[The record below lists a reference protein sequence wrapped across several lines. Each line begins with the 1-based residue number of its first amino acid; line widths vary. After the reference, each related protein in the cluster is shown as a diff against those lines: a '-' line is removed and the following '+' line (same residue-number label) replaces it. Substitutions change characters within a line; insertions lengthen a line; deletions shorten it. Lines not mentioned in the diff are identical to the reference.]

1 MKDISVF
8 PALIVGCVA
17 FSAAPAF
24 GQTRNPTTWPFSGT
38 SPWNTPIGSGATFAP
53 ISASVWNKLNS
64 NGTAYYQLALNWQA
78 NTTSVIIAGT
88 KDPTWT
94 IYDNQNLTFPP
105 SGGETLIPLSTEYN
119 NSVWYSLHAP
129 TAPDASGAQ
138 TWCEPVTDDDTS
150 TFISDSMSPTAA
162 SLQANYPNNMPFP
175 YNPWTAP
182 ESVATGF
189 NNIGAAYAQTL
200 QMPTGVCGSP
210 DSDGWASVMQ
220 PAQSHY
226 AVDFYAPVVIPKG
239 KNKGAGINVVI
250 GHAIT
255 SFYDLEGDGTGVENG
270 RRATMIPTTAGL
282 IRAGELSNGLIPHA
296 LAAVMGP
303 DMLTI
308 AGNAAWPAWGYDQQ
322 DGGLYYNCTG
332 CLQIGALLV
341 IPSSINLN
349 NYTWTT
355 YGRIVA
361 QAAQTYGIYITDTG
375 STGEMNLLAE
385 LNDPDLNGANGSN
398 LLPGANGWSDLQQI
412 RSLLV
417 QVTNNTPSTVGGGG
431 NPPANWSP
439 PPPFAY

>member
-150 TFISDSMSPTAA
+150 TFISDSISPTAA
-162 SLQANYPNNMPFP
+162 SLQAN
-175 YNPWTAP
+175 
-182 ESVATGF
+182 
-189 NNIGAAYAQTL
+189 
-200 QMPTGVCGSP
+200 
-210 DSDGWASVMQ
+210 
-220 PAQSHY
+220 
-226 AVDFYAPVVIPKG
+226 
-239 KNKGAGINVVI
+239 
-250 GHAIT
+250 
-255 SFYDLEGDGTGVENG
+255 
-270 RRATMIPTTAGL
+270 
-282 IRAGELSNGLIPHA
+282 
-296 LAAVMGP
+296 
-303 DMLTI
+303 
-308 AGNAAWPAWGYDQQ
+308 
-322 DGGLYYNCTG
+322 GGLYYNCTG

-341 IPSSINLN
+341 IPPSINLN

-375 STGEMNLLAE
+375 SPGEMNLLAE